1 MDKEENLRRFEVKGN
16 TLRAYLYVAKNG
28 PCELRDVQ
36 HGVGLSSPSLA
47 SYHLNKLIASGYV
60 KQDDLSKYL
69 ATSES
74 TAQILEGYLK
84 IGTTIVPQLLFFTVF
99 FTILAAYF
107 SYDSLYL
114 GGPTVYLVSILIAT
128 MATLWFESFRLL
140 RRVEGS

>member
-1 MDKEENLRRFEVKGN
+1 VQARPEIGGN
-16 TLRAYLYVAKNG
+16 TLRVYLYIAKNG

-47 SYHLNKLIASGYV
+47 SYHLNKLVASGYM
-60 KQDDLSKYL
+60 KQDNLGKYL
-69 ATSES
+69 ATNES

-114 GGPTVYLVSILIAT
+114 GGPTIYIVSILIAT
-128 MATLWFESFRLL
+128 MATLWFESLRLM
-140 RRVEGS
+140 RRV